1 MTVDLNSIKSPSAGD
16 GFQCYCIV
24 AHMLIACDGGKSNS
38 ESHML
43 LYHALRYFDAK
54 GAELQNRMQQAQASS
69 IAAINMGR
77 DDLLPIVLTELKE
90 NTSALQRESLY
101 KMFEELAWCDG
112 LAHNEE
118 KILTTIREVWEISD
132 AQIGVG
138 SDALG
143 NAEELYA
150 GLAKSKSGCL
160 IWLFPLVLWPAL

>member
-24 AHMLIACDGGKSNS
+24 AHMLIACDGGKSDPKRR
-38 ESHML
+38 ML
-43 LYHALRYFDAK
+43 LYHALRYFGAK
-54 GAELQNRMQQAQASS
+54 GTELQRRMQRAQVTSMTV
-69 IAAINMGR
+69 IHMGR
-77 DDLLPIVLTELKE
+77 EDLLPIVLTELKA

-112 LAHNEE
+112 LSHNEE

-132 AQIGVG
+132 AQYGVG
-138 SDALG
+138 RGALG

-150 GLAKSKSGCL
+150 GLVKSKSGCL
-160 IWLFPLVLWPAL
+160 IWLFPLVL